1 MRKISKICCLL
12 FIAIIVLIIITLK
25 GCYGRDSKITLYDTL
40 AELKEK
46 EDIEFIDFHD
56 PLVYLLEDRLIHLSE
71 DKNLGIVVPPRNEKK
86 RCWFNLSKEDE
97 ELLYVNFARNSDLS
111 HPDGI
116 KYANNH
122 KVEYW
127 IEDEEDCFIVFE
139 VNGIK
144 YKIIVYH
151 YNEKFTT
158 EQILDKIVEYLEI
171 EYSEMKYEL
180 PGIVSLV

>member
-1 MRKISKICCLL
+1 MRKISKICCILL
-12 FIAIIVLIIITLK
+12 AAIIVLTIITLK
-25 GCYGRDSKITLYDTL
+25 GCYGRDSKVTLYDTL

-71 DKNLGIVVPPRNEKK
+71 YNDLCIVVPPRNEEKS
-86 RCWFNLSKEDE
+86 CWFSLSKEA
-97 ELLYVNFARNSDLS
+97 ELLYVQFIRNGDIGHS
-111 HPDGI
+111 DGI
-116 KYANNH
+116 KYINNH
-122 KVEYW
+122 EIKYL
-127 IEDEEDCFIVFE
+127 IEDEERLFVIFDI
-139 VNGIK
+139 NDDIK
-144 YKIIVYH
+144 YEIIVYH